1 MSIRISRMSRGL
13 LVSAPLLFALAGCD
27 GNQVTDAAPA
37 AAAAHPAFGYGWGR
51 GNTSVR
57 LWHDSESPALELSNW
72 ALIGPAGGRVQ
83 LALHELV
90 VPPRVLANPT
100 RFAFTMQYGP
110 NLIIDLTAVDQVTG
124 LPVTQFRNPLQ
135 LKLSYW
141 MLPVPRGQVHRLIL
155 VWLKDDDVSGELVP
169 VKTTTQPGSHYV
181 VGWLTHFTK
190 FAMGMN

>member
-1 MSIRISRMSRGL
+1 MSMRISNMSRRL
-13 LVSAPLLFALAGCD
+13 LASAPLLFALAGCD
-27 GNQVTDAAPA
+27 GNQVTDPAPA
-37 AAAAHPAFGYGWGR
+37 ATAVSPAYGYGWGK
-51 GNTSVR
+51 GTTIR
-57 LWHDSESPALELSNW
+57 LVHDAEAPLLEISNW
-72 ALIGPAGGRVQ
+72 ALIGPAGGQ
-83 LALHELV
+83 LRLGLHELV
-90 VPPRVLANPT
+90 VPPRVVANPT
-100 RFAFTMQYGP
+100 RFVFTMQYGP
-110 NLIIDLTAVDQVTG
+110 HFIIELTAVDQVTG

-155 VWLKDDDVSGELVP
+155 VWLKDDDVNGELVP